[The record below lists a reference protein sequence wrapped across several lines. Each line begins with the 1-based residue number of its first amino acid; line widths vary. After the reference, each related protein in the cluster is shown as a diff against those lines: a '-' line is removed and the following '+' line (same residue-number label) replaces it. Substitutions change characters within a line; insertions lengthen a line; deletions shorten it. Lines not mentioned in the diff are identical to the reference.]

1 MKNFNFQSQK
11 EVLDFLKE
19 NKIVKFV
26 RIIFP
31 DVLGREMSF
40 CIPSFGMKSAFE
52 NGKGFDGSSVEG
64 FARIEESDLNIVPD
78 PKTFRVL
85 PWPYEAAGLS
95 WKEAIVL
102 GDIFTPKGEHF
113 EGDCRYLLKKT
124 LEKTKNFGRLFAGAE
139 LEFFLFENENEPKL
153 LDNGGYFYGGKWGE
167 IRKISQLY
175 LKEMGIDVEH
185 DHHEVA
191 PSQHEID
198 IKFGDALTMADSVI
212 LAKYVIKRAARK
224 LGLFASFMPK
234 PITKIN
240 GSGMHLHLSLWR
252 NGKNLFFEKR
262 GDFLSDLAKK
272 YLTGLIN
279 YGQEIQI
286 LLNQWINSYKRL
298 IPGYEA
304 PVYLAWGRKNRSAYI
319 RIPEYQLGEEKSTRI
334 ELRSPD
340 PACNIYLALAI
351 IQATG
356 IKGIKD
362 SNPPTTRGARDKREG
377 GGRVGVPS
385 KGRAPHLKFPPPEE
399 KDIFEMTKAE
409 MKKKKIKTLSKNLK
423 ETLELFKKSKLAE
436 KTLGNHIFQK
446 IIQNKEIEWGNYK
459 KAVGKK
465 PSTRAKL
472 GAGPV
477 PHRNKVSGAGFE
489 KKVSPYEIKEY
500 LPVL

>member
-19 NKIVKFV
+19 NKIVRFV

-40 CIPSFGMKSAFE
+40 CVPSEGLKSALE
-52 NGKGFDGSSVEG
+52 IGKGFDGSSVEG

-85 PWPYEAAGLS
+85 PWNYEASGLL
-95 WKEAIVL
+95 WKEAVVF
-102 GDIFTPKGEHF
+102 GDIFTPQGEYF
-113 EGDCRYLLKKT
+113 EGDSRYLLKKT
-124 LEKTKNFGRLFAGAE
+124 LEKTKKFGQLFAGAE

-153 LDNGGYFYGGKWGE
+153 LDSGGYFHGGKWGE

-175 LKEMGIDVEH
+175 LKEMGINVEH

-198 IKFGDALTMADSVI
+198 IKFGDALTTADSVI
-212 LAKYVIKRAARK
+212 LAKYVIKRVARK
-224 LGLFASFMPK
+224 SGLFASFMPK

-240 GSGMHLHLSLWR
+240 GSGMHLHLSLWQ
-252 NGKNLFFEKR
+252 NGKNLFFEKK
-262 GDFLSDLAKK
+262 GDFLSNSAKK
-272 YLTGLIN
+272 YLTGLIK
-279 YGQEIQI
+279 YGREIQI

-356 IKGIKD
+356 VQGIK
-362 SNPPTTRGARDKREG
+362 NN
-377 GGRVGVPS
+377 
-385 KGRAPHLKFPPPEE
+385 LKFSPPEE
-399 KDIFEMTKAE
+399 KDIFEMTKSE
-409 MKKKKIKTLSKNLK
+409 MKKKKIFTLAKNSK
-423 ETLELFKKSKLAE
+423 EALELFKKSKLAKE
-436 KTLGNHIFQK
+436 TLGNHIFQK
-446 IIQNKEIEWGNYK
+446 IIQNKEIEWRNYK
-459 KAVGKK
+459 EAVGKK
-465 PSTRAKL
+465 S
-472 GAGPV
+472 
-477 PHRNKVSGAGFE
+477 E
-489 KKVSPYEIKEY
+489 KEVTPYEIKEY
-500 LPVL
+500 LPAL